1 MALFEWDDRIKTH
14 IDKIDEQHKKLITYI
29 NDLHESMR
37 TGKSKEVVEGILS
50 GLYEYTKYH
59 FTFEEELMEKYQYEK
74 LEEQKKSHVIYV
86 QKIGELMEKY
96 KISTIGISV
105 EVLNFLMDWIKNHI
119 MQDDMQYV
127 PLLKEKTI

>member
-1 MALFEWDDRIKTH
+1 MALFEWDDRIMTH

-37 TGKSKEVVEGILS
+37 SGKSKEVIDGILS
-50 GLYEYTKYH
+50 GLFEYTKYH
-59 FTFEEELMEKYQYEK
+59 FTYEEEIMEKYKYEK
-74 LEEQKKSHVIYV
+74 LDEQKKSHVIYV
-86 QKIGELMEKY
+86 QKVGDLMEKY
-96 KISTIGISV
+96 KQSKLGISV

-127 PLLKEKTI
+127 PLLKDKAI